1 MSRRQ
6 LFLVSVLAFA
16 TLAARAD
23 WPTFRGPTGDGHS
36 TATGLP
42 LRWSETENIKWKTE
56 IPLRGWSTPV
66 VLGNQ
71 VWLTTATIHNTGA
84 DASPVD
90 FFVLCLD
97 ADTGKILFNEKLF
110 HCDSPEPLGNTVNC
124 YAACSAAVEPGRV
137 YVHFGTYGT
146 ACLDTTTFKTLWQRT
161 DINCRHYRGPSSSVI
176 LFENLAILTMDGAD
190 VQYLIALDK
199 QTGKTVWKT
208 NRSVKFDDTIGF
220 PKFAKDGDL
229 RKGHSTPTI
238 ATVAGKL
245 QMFSP
250 GAKAGYSY
258 DPRTGKELWRIEY
271 QTSWSSAPMTL
282 AYRDLALIINGLGK
296 TELYAVRADGTGD
309 VTKTHVAWKL
319 EKGIAKTAS
328 PVIVDDLFY
337 MVRDDG
343 VVTCLEAATGNQVWS
358 QPVGGHFAASPV
370 YADGRLY
377 FCNEQGKTFVIK
389 PGRTCE
395 LLATNQLA
403 IGCMA
408 SPAVSGRA
416 LFLRTKTHLYR
427 IESGASAK

>member
-1 MSRRQ
+1 
-6 LFLVSVLAFA
+6 
-16 TLAARAD
+16 
-23 WPTFRGPTGDGHS
+23 
-36 TATGLP
+36 
-42 LRWSETENIKWKTE
+42 
-56 IPLRGWSTPV
+56 
-66 VLGNQ
+66 
-71 VWLTTATIHNTGA
+71 
-84 DASPVD
+84 
-90 FFVLCLD
+90 
-97 ADTGKILFNEKLF
+97 
-110 HCDSPEPLGNTVNC
+110 
-124 YAACSAAVEPGRV
+124 
-137 YVHFGTYGT
+137 
-146 ACLDTTTFKTLWQRT
+146 
-161 DINCRHYRGPSSSVI
+161 
-176 LFENLAILTMDGAD
+176 
-190 VQYLIALDK
+190 
-199 QTGKTVWKT
+199 
-208 NRSVKFDDTIGF
+208 
-220 PKFAKDGDL
+220 
-229 RKGHSTPTI
+229 
-238 ATVAGKL
+238 
-245 QMFSP
+245 
-250 GAKAGYSY
+250 
-258 DPRTGKELWRIEY
+258 
-271 QTSWSSAPMTL
+271 MTL